1 MAQEISLE
9 MVRSHL
15 ADLGYVEVPDDVLD
29 EFREEL
35 SRRIRS
41 KAAED
46 IPAPLQEKQKV
57 SKQAQEPEIGQYADA
72 KNMLR
77 TRRPHTSYE
86 RQRKVEAEDRQSLHG
101 MHYDGDGSEEEKEN
115 VVPDSGRQ
123 PKAPNELSRSVCSIS
138 SVKSCSSGVIRPSTQ
153 MYGRLQKKS
162 DPVAGYMKMKQC
174 WDVSL
179 PSSRQSRSYVK
190 PSSLQPPIE
199 RQIWKATHPLQNS
212 MGTSDYVVPSSKPR
226 TRERISVRDCAKWT
240 DVYQPRKTDRVE
252 ANQVIKE
259 YVPPDAKR
267 RDDVRWRTRVMML
280 S

>member
-1 MAQEISLE
+1 MDQKIEHPYSLSLSVFSRCVFLRQKFDLIMAQEISLE
-9 MVRSHL
+9 MVCTSPDVCSRRVDTVAQVRSHL
-15 ADLGYVEVPDDVLD
+15 ADLGYVDVPDDVLD

-41 KAAED
+41 KTAED

-86 RQRKVEAEDRQSLHG
+86 RQRKVEAEDRQSLHV

-162 DPVAGYMKMKQC
+162 DPVAGYMKMKQ
-174 WDVSL
+174 VSSPPPPPMSAPD
-179 PSSRQSRSYVK
+179 PSLSAGTFRS
-190 PSSLQPPIE
+190 PAHGRAE
-199 RQIWKATHPLQNS
+199 AT
-212 MGTSDYVVPSSKPR
+212 
-226 TRERISVRDCAKWT
+226 
-240 DVYQPRKTDRVE
+240 
-252 ANQVIKE
+252 
-259 YVPPDAKR
+259 
-267 RDDVRWRTRVMML
+267 
-280 S
+280 